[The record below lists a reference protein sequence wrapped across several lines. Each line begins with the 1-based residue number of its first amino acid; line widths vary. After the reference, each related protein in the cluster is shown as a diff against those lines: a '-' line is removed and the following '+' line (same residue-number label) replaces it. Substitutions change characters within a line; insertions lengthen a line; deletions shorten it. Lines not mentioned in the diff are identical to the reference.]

1 MIDGRDRSWGATKRV
16 LLGGGEAGRASGPID
31 GRKERSCKGRDG
43 PERCSRELVQGEGRN
58 ISQDEVNLIAIENRE
73 LQPGRPGLV
82 QRQAT
87 LGVTGV
93 FPPEELAL
101 PLAPLHSI
109 PFPSFKG
116 LGRFE
121 FKVGRSQGQGED
133 SGEEEAFSTPAPA

>member
-1 MIDGRDRSWGATKRV
+1 MFVTGVQTCALPISSVERGGAVPQNAHFTGLRQPPSTPATPSP
-16 LLGGGEAGRASGPID
+16 LPT
-31 GRKERSCKGRDG
+31 
-43 PERCSRELVQGEGRN
+43 
-58 ISQDEVNLIAIENRE
+58 ENRE